1 VEACHTG
8 PHGIGQKSC
17 DLTCIPL
24 TRQLHREYDASPR
37 AFMER
42 HGLDVQAVVARLR
55 AGYQKK
61 EAA

>member
-1 VEACHTG
+1 
-8 PHGIGQKSC
+8 
-17 DLTCIPL
+17 L